1 MLTKDGCAARR
12 RELLARFPDH
22 DLLLVSQ
29 PRHVFYL
36 SGFLT
41 RPTEL
46 AGWGPNFLL
55 IDREGGSRLLAD
67 NWNAEAAG
75 AAHVDEA
82 EVWTWYDFSGSAEEK
97 YAAAAAALG
106 KLLQDQYPRLDRVA
120 VDAAHKPLAA
130 RQALQAR
137 VVDDLGPVLLDMRR
151 SKYDDELVCIRRAVR
166 ANEAGHQA
174 ARDNIRP
181 GISEVDIYVEVQGA
195 ITKAA
200 GEPIV
205 MLGDFAAG
213 RRSEAGGGPPTD
225 NILKSGDLMIFDL
238 FPVIGG
244 YRGDITNTLC
254 VGEPTQEQ
262 LDHVAVLGAAMA
274 AAEKTL
280 RPGVSGQAVYAACR
294 APIVEAG
301 LGEAFFHHAGH
312 GLGLGH
318 PERPYFVPKSDDEL
332 QAGDVVTLEPGA
344 YLPGWGGAR
353 IEHNYLITEEGY
365 ERLSNHKIGL

>member
-1 MLTKDGCAARR
+1 MLTNDGCAARR
-12 RELLARFPDH
+12 RELLGRFPDH

-36 SGFLT
+36 SGYLT

-67 NWNAEAAG
+67 NWSEGAAG

-82 EVWTWYDFSGSAEEK
+82 EIWTWYDFSGPAEEK

-106 KLLQDQYPRLDRVA
+106 KSLREHYPKLGQVA
-120 VDAAHKPLAA
+120 VDAAHLPLAA
-130 RQALQAR
+130 RQALEVEQ
-137 VVDDLGPVLLDMRR
+137 VDDLGPTLLDMRR
-151 SKYDDELVCIRRAVR
+151 GKHDDELVCIRRALR
-166 ANEAGHQA
+166 ATEVGHQA
-174 ARDNIRP
+174 ARDYIRP
-181 GISEVDIYVEVQGA
+181 EISEIDIYVEVQGA

-225 NILKSGDLMIFDL
+225 NLVKRGDLMIFDL

-262 LDHVAVLGAAMA
+262 LDHVAALQQAMS
-274 AAEKTL
+274 AAEGML
-280 RPGVSGQAVYAACR
+280 RPGVSGRAVYEACQ
-294 APIVEAG
+294 APLVEAG

-318 PERPYFVPKSDDEL
+318 PERPYFVPNSADTL

-365 ERLSNHKIGL
+365 ERLSNHEIGL